1 MVLRLLSRSSLLTLR
16 GSLLAA
22 HWSGLPMTQVQP
34 TLKAVDFLD
43 ELPRRVLTD
52 VGIDENLYRELVK
65 GKSWNNVF
73 SILCDVDA
81 CSMYPASTQP
91 CQRWLRVLATVIAAL
106 ARIEP
111 NKVDDKYKESLG
123 ELAGALGVFLLTGEP
138 AAFTDVCAGLSNLR
152 IVP

>member
-1 MVLRLLSRSSLLTLR
+1 
-16 GSLLAA
+16 
-22 HWSGLPMTQVQP
+22 MTQVQP
-34 TLKAVDFLD
+34 QAQLKAIDFLD

-52 VGIDENLYRELVK
+52 VGIDENMYRELVK
-65 GKSWNNVF
+65 GKSWDTAL
-73 SILCDVDA
+73 SILCDVEA

-91 CQRWLRVLATVIAAL
+91 CQRWLRALATVVAAL

-111 NKVDDKYKESLG
+111 SNVDEKYKESLG